1 MMNKE
6 LLQLFDIKDDDVES
20 FTVDNNE
27 LNYEINIRFKPSR
40 KCCPHCGSMHFINKG
55 NKKRSL
61 VSTPINDKPVRM
73 MTFVKR
79 YKCLACDFS
88 FSDIN
93 PIAYDDWSFTRTAII
108 SILNKLKPYN
118 ATYASIARMYGVSST
133 RIMDIFD
140 TFVRIKRHTLPRVLL
155 IDEFHFSRNAKYK
168 YPSILMNFENNLI
181 VDIVESRTH
190 DIMSDYFFKISLEER
205 KKVEYICTDMSF
217 IFKPL
222 LKTYFPNSTLLVD
235 HFHVIRLINDQLNHT
250 RKRVMRKYAQNK
262 KSLEYRLLKH
272 RYKILLKSG
281 NDVNREVFRYDKLL
295 ECHVTENM
303 ILERLLSFDDEL
315 KQAYRAKEEYLIFDQ
330 VTKEE
335 VNNSDKIK
343 ELNDVIKR
351 FKHTQVEESI
361 SVAETLSNWKKE
373 ILNSFV
379 WSDNRRISNG
389 PCEGKNNYIKKILFN
404 ANGMANFQRARNRI
418 LYSQNKYET
427 YSMNEHKDK
436 IKRTGNPRGTYKKI
450 VKTYK

>member
-1 MMNKE
+1 
-6 LLQLFDIKDDDVES
+6 
-20 FTVDNNE
+20 
-27 LNYEINIRFKPSR
+27 
-40 KCCPHCGSMHFINKG
+40 
-55 NKKRSL
+55 
-61 VSTPINDKPVRM
+61 
-73 MTFVKR
+73 
-79 YKCLACDFS
+79 
-88 FSDIN
+88 
-93 PIAYDDWSFTRTAII
+93 
-108 SILNKLKPYN
+108 
-118 ATYASIARMYGVSST
+118 
-133 RIMDIFD
+133 
-140 TFVRIKRHTLPRVLL
+140 
-155 IDEFHFSRNAKYK
+155 
-168 YPSILMNFENNLI
+168 MNFENNLI

-361 SVAETLSNWKKE
+361 SVAETLRNWK
-373 ILNSFV
+373 
-379 WSDNRRISNG
+379 
-389 PCEGKNNYIKKILFN
+389 
-404 ANGMANFQRARNRI
+404 
-418 LYSQNKYET
+418 
-427 YSMNEHKDK
+427 
-436 IKRTGNPRGTYKKI
+436 
-450 VKTYK
+450 

>member
-1 MMNKE
+1 MNKE

-73 MTFVKR
+73 ITYVKR
-79 YKCLACDFS
+79 YKCLECDFS

-168 YPSILMNFENNLI
+168 YPSILMNFENNPI

-361 SVAETLSNWKKE
+361 SVAETLSNWKEE

-379 WSDNRRISNG
+379 
-389 PCEGKNNYIKKILFN
+389 
-404 ANGMANFQRARNRI
+404 
-418 LYSQNKYET
+418 
-427 YSMNEHKDK
+427 
-436 IKRTGNPRGTYKKI
+436 
-450 VKTYK
+450 